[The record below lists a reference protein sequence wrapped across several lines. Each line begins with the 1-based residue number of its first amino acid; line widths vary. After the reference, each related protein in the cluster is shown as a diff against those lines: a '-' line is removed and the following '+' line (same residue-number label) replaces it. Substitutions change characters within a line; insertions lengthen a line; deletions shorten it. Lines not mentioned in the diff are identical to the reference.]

1 VGLSAERINLEL
13 VDTESL
19 IAELMDRHDALVI
32 VREKEPTGDLQ
43 ETLFDIDGGVS
54 RAIGMV
60 DRLKAKLMRMAAK
73 ADTGEE

>member
-1 VGLSAERINLEL
+1 
-13 VDTESL
+13 
-19 IAELMDRHDALVI
+19 
-32 VREKEPTGDLQ
+32 
-43 ETLFDIDGGVS
+43 LFDIDGGVS